1 MASIRVGA
9 GPIKAVPPGPLLRI
23 PLRAVLTGLYLVCV
37 LGLGLYSLWPR
48 LFPRFTPVQEQG
60 LAASPLVPP
69 SSFTAP
75 LPDAAHLSG
84 PSGPP
89 SAHPV
94 SLNQATLEE
103 LDTLPGIGPALAR
116 RIIEGRPYSSVDDL
130 LRVRGIGE
138 HTLERLRPLV
148 IP

>member
-9 GPIKAVPPGPLLRI
+9 GSVKAVPPGLLLRI

-60 LAASPLVPP
+60 LSTSPPVLP

-75 LPDAAHLSG
+75 PPDTAHLST
-84 PSGPP
+84 PP

-103 LDTLPGIGPALAR
+103 LDALPGIGPALAR

-130 LRVRGIGE
+130 LRVRGIGK

-148 IP
+148 TP